1 MYRRWLLKGFTLIN
15 GWLASAVRDR
25 PARPVARIQLLGR
38 HPDQLPVGLNQR
50 PRRAQV
56 LGLPDLAHPTL
67 VSVAPTSSCAW
78 SPAHVL
84 PPGRKCREEGEAARF
99 SRAHLRIP
107 GLTRTTC

>member
-67 VSVAPTSSCAW
+67 FPVAPTSSCQVASAASAAW
-78 SPAHVL
+78 QKVPRSKRGSTF
-84 PPGRKCREEGEAARF
+84 PP
-99 SRAHLRIP
+99 RAPSH
-107 GLTRTTC
+107 T